1 VDVEPLT
8 QAQAEEELAGL
19 PLVPAMAG
27 SLQEMKTLRDRCLAA
42 GLPALVGCPGGKKG

>member
-1 VDVEPLT
+1 
-8 QAQAEEELAGL
+8 
-19 PLVPAMAG
+19 MAG